1 MPGKEIY
8 GSMIQEKG
16 LAYRDS
22 QILGPERTHYGEPI
36 DNSPGRL
43 AGNSHIW
50 GDASAEVQSRAIDA
64 VMQAAQ
70 KGGLDEHQTA
80 YVLAIARAES
90 GFNPDAAAGT
100 TTAFGIG
107 QFVDGTG
114 KGYGITA
121 LNRGDITKQAEAL
134 VETYKDNAALAKS
147 RGQGEE
153 YIYKYHHD
161 GPAGDWGGIELSK
174 QHVMP
179 YVGKYEEFVQQY
191 EKTHAVLPPEPGFD
205 KRNHADFGK
214 PSHHHAADGTLR
226 QGAHGNAVN
235 ALQADLAAL
244 GYTDNRGQALQ
255 PDGYFGRNTEA
266 AVRAFQSDHSLLS
279 DGIAGAST
287 LQVIHGQRQLLNHT
301 PALSPELE
309 GRAANR
315 TVGVNTLD
323 VVKER
328 ENALQSN
335 SAKTS
340 HTSSHTQ
347 GITRH
352 SSIHDMFQAMCHAA
366 ASKDMDSL
374 CAIGKAYE
382 NSPSGQALL
391 AQGAELNRQQ
401 VQAQVLAERQTQAQ
415 AHQMQQRAGRSM

>member
-1 MPGKEIY
+1 MSSNEIY
-8 GSMIQEKG
+8 DSMIQKRG
-16 LAYRDS
+16 LAYRDD
-22 QILGPERTHYGEPI
+22 QILTEDKTHYRDHI
-36 DNSPGRL
+36 DRSPGRP
-43 AGNSHIW
+43 AGNSHIL
-50 GDASAEVQSRAIDA
+50 GDASPEVQSRVIDA
-64 VMQAAQ
+64 LIEASER
-70 KGGLDEHQTA
+70 GGLNAHQTA
-80 YVLAIARAES
+80 YVLAIARYES

-100 TTAFGIG
+100 TTAYGLG
-107 QFVDGTG
+107 QFVAKTG
-114 KGYGITA
+114 AKYGIDDS
-121 LNRGDITKQAEAL
+121 NRGDLTKQAEAL
-134 VETYKDNAALAKS
+134 VEHYKDNAAIAT
-147 RGQGEE
+147 RYAHGEE

-161 GPAGDWGGIELSK
+161 GPVADSGGLELSK

-191 EKTHAVLPPEPGFD
+191 EKTHTVLPTDPGFD

-214 PSHHHAADGTLR
+214 PSHRRTADGTLR
-226 QGAHGNAVN
+226 QGAHGNAVI
-235 ALQADLAAL
+235 ALQADLAML
-244 GYTDNRGQALQ
+244 GYAGNRGQTLQ
-255 PDGYFGRNTEA
+255 PDGLFGSNTEA

-279 DGIAGAST
+279 DGIAGVET
-287 LQVIHGQRQLLNHT
+287 LQAIHGQRQLLNHI
-301 PALSPELE
+301 PALAPELE

-315 TVGVNTLD
+315 AVGLKTLD

-340 HTSSHTQ
+340 HTPSHAQ

-366 ASKDMDSL
+366 ANKDMDSL

-382 NSPSGQALL
+382 NSLSGQALL

-401 VQAQVLAERQTQAQ
+401 VQAQALAEQQAQ
-415 AHQMQQRAGRSM
+415 AQARQMQQRAGRSM